1 MKKYL
6 IILSSFFLLSFISF
20 SSSDSSELKMNEFL
34 KNLISKMTLEEKV
47 GQMTQ
52 LAIQAVSVQPRDE
65 NGKLIIKE
73 DKLREA
79 IIKYHISSLI
89 DAGGAVNSLE
99 EWHKLLTL
107 IQDISLKETRLG
119 IPNIYGIDAIH
130 GIHYTKGATVFPHAI
145 AMAATRN
152 INLIEKAGEIT
163 ALEVRASGIPWNF
176 NPVLGVG
183 REPLWPRMYETF
195 GEDTYLVTQFGKN
208 YIKGLQG
215 SNIGNS
221 TKVAACMKHYLG
233 YSIPNNGFDR
243 TPAWIPERIIRE
255 IFLPPFAAAVQQG
268 CQTVMVNSSEINGIP
283 VHSNEFLINGILKN
297 ELGFKG
303 FVVSDWEDIKRLH
316 TRDKVAA
323 TPKEAVRMAV
333 MAGLDMSMVPL
344 DFSFYDLL
352 IELVKEG
359 SVPMSRIDDAVFR
372 ILRVKYML
380 GLFDNPYPNKDL
392 LKDFATEKSTQINL
406 QAARETITL
415 LENKNS
421 TLPLNKNIKVLVT
434 GPNANLLS
442 VLNGGWS
449 LTWQG
454 NNESLFPEEKFT
466 ILEAIQNKIGKEKV
480 SYVQGTEFDKDINT
494 QQAVKAA
501 KNADAVILCLGEKTY
516 AEFRGNITNLS
527 LPNAQIELAKKL
539 YATGKPVILVLIE
552 GRPRIINQIADDAMA
567 VVMAY
572 LPGMEGGK
580 AIADVLFGD
589 VNPSGKLPFTY
600 PRDVNGYTT
609 YDHKPLDDFEEVT
622 DFNPQWEFGRGLS
635 YTSYKYDNLRLD
647 NDKIK
652 IGEPLNISVD
662 VTNTGKRKGK
672 EAVEL
677 FLSDLYG
684 SVTRP
689 VKQLKRFT
697 KINLNPG
704 ETKTVRFTLTQDDLS
719 FYGRDN
725 NKIIEPG
732 EFKISIENLS
742 KNFMLK

>member
-1 MKKYL
+1 
-6 IILSSFFLLSFISF
+6 
-20 SSSDSSELKMNEFL
+20 
-34 KNLISKMTLEEKV
+34 
-47 GQMTQ
+47 
-52 LAIQAVSVQPRDE
+52 
-65 NGKLIIKE
+65 
-73 DKLREA
+73 
-79 IIKYHISSLI
+79 
-89 DAGGAVNSLE
+89 
-99 EWHKLLTL
+99 
-107 IQDISLKETRLG
+107 
-119 IPNIYGIDAIH
+119 
-130 GIHYTKGATVFPHAI
+130 
-145 AMAATRN
+145 
-152 INLIEKAGEIT
+152 
-163 ALEVRASGIPWNF
+163 
-176 NPVLGVG
+176 
-183 REPLWPRMYETF
+183 
-195 GEDTYLVTQFGKN
+195 
-208 YIKGLQG
+208 
-215 SNIGNS
+215 
-221 TKVAACMKHYLG
+221 
-233 YSIPNNGFDR
+233 
-243 TPAWIPERIIRE
+243 
-255 IFLPPFAAAVQQG
+255 
-268 CQTVMVNSSEINGIP
+268 
-283 VHSNEFLINGILKN
+283 
-297 ELGFKG
+297 
-303 FVVSDWEDIKRLH
+303 
-316 TRDKVAA
+316 
-323 TPKEAVRMAV
+323 
-333 MAGLDMSMVPL
+333 
-344 DFSFYDLL
+344 
-352 IELVKEG
+352 
-359 SVPMSRIDDAVFR
+359 
-372 ILRVKYML
+372 
-380 GLFDNPYPNKDL
+380 
-392 LKDFATEKSTQINL
+392 
-406 QAARETITL
+406 

-742 KNFMLK
+742 KNFKLK